1 MSHGLWD
8 FGRACCGNYSEH
20 VVDNAC
26 QDWRRE
32 ANPVVLQHTKR
43 TIRMNLAGSVNL
55 ESRSGNA
62 RPEHRHPL
70 VSMVTIARYSA
81 STIANAIE
89 SVLSQDYRPL
99 EYIVIDGASTDGT
112 VEIVGIYS
120 AMLVDRSAYDRVG
133 AFDTSFRFA
142 ADNDWAVR
150 ALIVI
155 SAICLWL
162 VSLLTSGCSGLVY
175 CWQYFPIGN
184 AVYFK
189 TRRKPAEP
197 ARNSIDPISVG

>member
-1 MSHGLWD
+1 
-8 FGRACCGNYSEH
+8 

-99 EYIVIDGASTDGT
+99 EYIVI
-112 VEIVGIYS
+112 
-120 AMLVDRSAYDRVG
+120 
-133 AFDTSFRFA
+133 
-142 ADNDWAVR
+142 
-150 ALIVI
+150 